1 MDLEMDPRHRELI
14 ANTLKEMKEQGLSD
28 QEEMLIM
35 AMIQSAFSHGFNK
48 GMDAINKMLKGK

>member
-1 MDLEMDPRHRELI
+1 MDPRHRELI